1 MVEFSVGRMA
11 GRLFSMHSA
20 ILSSGCSCRTA
31 VENKTHDLEAVGLN
45 PAACRASSFDY
56 FLHKWGVFN
65 QVPQVLVM

>member
-1 MVEFSVGRMA
+1 MVEFLVGRMDE
-11 GRLFSMHSA
+11 RMNTMNSA
-20 ILSSGCSCRTA
+20 ILGSGCSCRTA
-31 VENKTHDLEAVGLN
+31 VENKTHNFEAVGSN